1 MAARKPP
8 VRRAKKR
15 IGLFLHDDR
24 PCRDMTALDY
34 IVDVQPYQIA
44 TAQLVVDGE
53 FEQRQFPRSMVQ
65 LQSNPNRPDLLQLQ
79 RWLLTDQL
87 AFVPRCSAHCF
98 RRSGIHKRLL
108 C

>member
-53 FEQRQFPRSMVQ
+53 FEQRPSRA
-65 LQSNPNRPDLLQLQ
+65 
-79 RWLLTDQL
+79 RWSS
-87 AFVPRCSAHCF
+87 CSRIRIAQISF
-98 RRSGIHKRLL
+98 SFSGGF
-108 C
+108 

>member
-1 MAARKPP
+1 VARIHAARLAPKLRVALTMCRAKRMAARKPP

-53 FEQRQFPRSMVQ
+53 FEQRQIPFS
-65 LQSNPNRPDLLQLQ
+65 
-79 RWLLTDQL
+79 
-87 AFVPRCSAHCF
+87 F
-98 RRSGIHKRLL
+98 SGGF
-108 C
+108 